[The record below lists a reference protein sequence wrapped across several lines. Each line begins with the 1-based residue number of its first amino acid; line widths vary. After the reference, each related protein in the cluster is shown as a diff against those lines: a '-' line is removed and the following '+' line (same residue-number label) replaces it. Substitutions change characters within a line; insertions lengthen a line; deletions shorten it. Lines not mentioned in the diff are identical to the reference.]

1 MTYSKRRKTFLKLSW
16 GIRLTRTK
24 MMEIWWGKF
33 SNPSIVKEDN
43 IFSGY
48 LLSV

>member
-1 MTYSKRRKTFLKLSW
+1 
-16 GIRLTRTK
+16 
-24 MMEIWWGKF
+24 MMEIWWEKF